1 MTRED
6 LKQYKYSQR
15 WIKEQLNRY
24 EEQRSMVYN
33 LSQNLDGMPKAQN
46 KPNYTLEDLMD
57 QYDYIL
63 ELLNKE
69 QEKQNKILGQIMQVD
84 EPYRTILTSRYI
96 DNKSLEEIS
105 TIIGYAYENTC
116 RMHGIAL
123 NKFDNL
129 ESRQ

>member
-1 MTRED
+1 MNRED

-24 EEQRSMVYN
+24 EEQRSMVYK
-33 LSQNLDGMPKAQN
+33 LSQNIDGMPKAQN

-69 QEKQNKILGQIMQVD
+69 QEKQNKILGQIMQVE
-84 EPYRTILTSRYI
+84 EPYRTILTCKYI

-105 TIIGYAYENTC
+105 TIIHYAYDRTC
-116 RMHGIAL
+116 KMHGRAL
-123 NKFDNL
+123 NLFDEIGNG
-129 ESRQ
+129 Q